1 MDINILTDDNVELR
15 ATLYKA
21 NNPKAVVLINPGTAT
36 KTSYYLPFAK
46 YLREHGFHVI
56 LWNYRGFCDSKIS
69 HLKECHYQ
77 YSDIGRYDIPAV
89 IDTAK
94 RLFNDLPLYCVGH
107 SAGGQQV
114 GLAHN
119 ADQLDALIAVAVSAG
134 YFSYM
139 PLRYR
144 LKANFFFRF
153 LAPLSNKVF
162 NYVPAKSFKLM
173 EDLPAGF
180 TEEWGAWCRE
190 KELFFSDKFYGKTIP
205 LGTYK
210 NFNVPTFVFTADDDE
225 ICTERNLH
233 NFWKNVTSDRP
244 ITFKRY
250 SIGRSSD
257 QSVGHFGYFRSKN
270 THIWQDILE
279 TINKVHHD
287 KSLQTL

>member
-77 YSDIGRYDIPAV
+77 YSDIGRYDIPAA

-94 RLFNDLPLYCVGH
+94 RLFKDLPLYCVGH
-107 SAGGQQV
+107 STGGQQV

-144 LKANFFFRF
+144 LKANIFFR
-153 LAPLSNKVF
+153 L
-162 NYVPAKSFKLM
+162 
-173 EDLPAGF
+173 
-180 TEEWGAWCRE
+180 
-190 KELFFSDKFYGKTIP
+190 
-205 LGTYK
+205 
-210 NFNVPTFVFTADDDE
+210 
-225 ICTERNLH
+225 
-233 NFWKNVTSDRP
+233 
-244 ITFKRY
+244 
-250 SIGRSSD
+250 
-257 QSVGHFGYFRSKN
+257 
-270 THIWQDILE
+270 
-279 TINKVHHD
+279 
-287 KSLQTL
+287 